1 MDWQE
6 KALKIRVLYD
16 LPSKS
21 RNIAIA
27 LCTIEGGVFEIYT
40 VSGKLDRPNAV
51 AITDKPIFTPFD
63 YPLGR
68 TRMYD
73 AEYKLLEEIA
83 ARYTQDKNITGTIE
97 LFTELFMCPSCTHV
111 LGEFKRMYPNI
122 KVNLIEL
129 GERL

>member
-1 MDWQE
+1 MDWQSKVLE
-6 KALKIRVLYD
+6 IRASYD
-16 LPSKS
+16 LINKT

-27 LCTIEGGVFEIYT
+27 LCDIEGEVFEIYT
-40 VSGKLDRPNAV
+40 VSGKLNRPNAV
-51 AITDKPIFTPFD
+51 TVTNKPIFTPFD
-63 YPLGR
+63 YPRGR
-68 TRMYD
+68 TRQYD

-83 ARYTQDKNITGTIE
+83 ARYTQNKNIKGTIE

-111 LGEFKRMYPNI
+111 LSEFKQMFPNI

>member
-6 KALKIRVLYD
+6 KALKIRAFYN
-16 LPSKS
+16 LPNKS

-27 LCTIEGGVFEIYT
+27 LCTIEGEVFEIYT

-51 AITDKPIFTPFD
+51 AIPDKPIFTPFD
-63 YPLGR
+63 HPPGR
-68 TRMYD
+68 ARKYD

-83 ARYTQDKNITGTIE
+83 ARYTQNKNITGTIE

-111 LGEFKRMYPNI
+111 LGEFKQIFPNI
-122 KVNLIEL
+122 KLNLIEL